1 MKTRQI
7 CKSAVVNTEKEQE
20 KRQETQFERML
31 GFVLQNVIVVVFEDF
46 YIFLKHKVLNLN
58 KTNAEKE
65 KDN

>member
-20 KRQETQFERML
+20 KRQEMQFERTL
-31 GFVLQNVIVVVFEDF
+31 RFALQNVIVVVFEDF